1 MNEKQTRSEKGPLP
15 DSQIDSLSPNRDK
28 VRRIHI
34 RSLKEIICAT
44 LNDVSTDAWVLSQ
57 LVSLDQV
64 LKFTTTLPH
73 FAIIYLDS
81 NGKLQV
87 NTSPDIADDGSV
99 IFPPNAANEFMEALS
114 SGTDGRSDQ
123 R

>member
-28 VRRIHI
+28 
-34 RSLKEIICAT
+34 
-44 LNDVSTDAWVLSQ
+44 